1 MTIAFGRWGRI
12 GALTGLL
19 LIACWAVGLVV
30 FAEGVIRQ
38 TVPDDQPTDAI
49 VVLTGEDNRL
59 RASVDLLKAGL
70 SDRLFISGVHNDVH
84 TDQLVRLLDTEPSSL
99 DCCIEV
105 GYVARNTR
113 GNAWET
119 ADWIDVEEIGSI
131 RLVTSNYHMPRSLLE
146 FRRAIPHIDIVPHP
160 IDSELVAM
168 DPWYDSLASVS
179 LMAREFTK
187 YLAVRL
193 GV

>member
-1 MTIAFGRWGRI
+1 MVMALGRWTRI
-12 GALTGLL
+12 AALAALL
-19 LIACWAVGLVV
+19 LIGGWVAGLVV

-38 TVPDDQPTDAI
+38 TVPHNGQTDAI

-59 RASVDLLKAGL
+59 SASVALLKDGL
-70 SDRLFISGVHNDVH
+70 ADRVFISGVHNDVH
-84 TDQLVRLLDTEPSSL
+84 ADQLVRLLDTEASDL

-105 GYVARNTR
+105 GHVATNTR

-119 ADWIDVEEIGSI
+119 ADWIEVEQIGSI

-146 FRRAIPHIDIVPHP
+146 FRRVIPHIDIVPHP
-160 IDSELVAM
+160 IDSNLVVLN
-168 DPWYDSLASVS
+168 PWYGSLASVS

>member
-1 MTIAFGRWGRI
+1 MTLSSGRWARVA
-12 GALTGLL
+12 ALTGFLL
-19 LIACWAVGLVV
+19 AGGWVAGLVM
-30 FAEGVIRQ
+30 FAEEVVRQ
-38 TVPDDQPTDAI
+38 TVPGDRQTDAI
-49 VVLTGEDNRL
+49 VALTGENNRL
-59 RASVDLLKAGL
+59 PASIALLKAGL
-70 SDRLFISGVHNDVH
+70 AERLFISGVHNDVH
-84 TDQLVRLLDTEPSSL
+84 ADYLVSLLDSAASDL

-105 GYVARNTR
+105 GHVARNTR
-113 GNAWET
+113 GNARET
-119 ADWIDVEEIGSI
+119 ADWIALQEIGSI

-160 IDSELVAM
+160 IETELVVLE
-168 DPWYDSLASVS
+168 PWYGSLSSVS